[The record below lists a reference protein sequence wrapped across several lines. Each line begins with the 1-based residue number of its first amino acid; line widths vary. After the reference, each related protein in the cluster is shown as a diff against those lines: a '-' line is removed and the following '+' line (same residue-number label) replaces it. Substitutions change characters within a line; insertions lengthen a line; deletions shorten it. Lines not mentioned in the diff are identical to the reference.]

1 VIAGAA
7 SASRLAGAGATNSYA
22 RAHRRVDML
31 DRSLV
36 LEGKHV
42 RLEPLRREHVDEL
55 WPAASERDIWRY
67 MGLRVESPPDL
78 SRWVDARV
86 KAGESGTAIPFVH
99 RDAATGAA
107 FGSTS
112 LFDIDLPNKRM
123 EIGHTWLGASHRRTA
138 ANTESKLL
146 MFAHAFDA
154 LGAERVQLKT
164 DVENLRSQAAIAR
177 LGAVRE
183 GILRRLVVYA
193 DGTSHDRVMFS
204 VIRDEWPTVRARLE
218 SLLTR

>member
-1 VIAGAA
+1 RHAPPGGEPVGARWRA
-7 SASRLAGAGATNSYA
+7 A
-22 RAHRRVDML
+22 RARAR
-31 DRSLV
+31 
-36 LEGKHV
+36 
-42 RLEPLRREHVDEL
+42 
-55 WPAASERDIWRY
+55 WRY
-67 MGLRVESPPDL
+67 MGMRVESPAGL
-78 SRWVDARV
+78 ARWIDARG
-86 KAGESGTAIPFVH
+86 KAGEAGTGIPFVH

-123 EIGHTWLGASHRRTA
+123 EIGHKWLGASHRRTA

-177 LGAVRE
+177 RAVSGSRA
-183 GILRRLVVYA
+183 GYLSCTLRRNFVRTQAASLWRCPSESTSMTVGWLSLVTTA
-193 DGTSHDRVMFS
+193 RVSASMIS
-204 VIRDEWPTVRARLE
+204 TPRQV
-218 SLLTR
+218 